1 MFLPIL
7 CITPTHTREY
17 GAYST
22 KKHLYYSE
30 GTFWI
35 GACRQYNVQP
45 HLIGLRNRFCGFTE
59 AILISFGAHKNVV
72 QLREV
77 SRINY
82 IRALHALKEPH
93 LEVPS
98 QIVSDLINERDL
110 YGQATLIRV

>member
-7 CITPTHTREY
+7 CITPTHTREH

-59 AILISFGAHKNVV
+59 AVLISLNVWCELFREIYQSIKSAKAKGALPRCRLSQRQKLCNPT
-72 QLREV
+72 LAA
-77 SRINY
+77 N
-82 IRALHALKEPH
+82 RA
-93 LEVPS
+93 
-98 QIVSDLINERDL
+98 
-110 YGQATLIRV
+110 